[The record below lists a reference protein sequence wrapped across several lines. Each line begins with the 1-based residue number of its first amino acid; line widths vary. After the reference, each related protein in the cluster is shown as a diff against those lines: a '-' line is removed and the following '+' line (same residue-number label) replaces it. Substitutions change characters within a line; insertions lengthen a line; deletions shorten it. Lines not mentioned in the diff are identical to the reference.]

1 MQNLI
6 LCPGLPRSGSTSL
19 WRLLSSND
27 SIVKEPHY
35 LFGLYN
41 FDSTYPSL
49 YPDEVVE
56 EHKQC
61 ILERN
66 KRLFNLELPYSFND
80 YTHYI
85 NKGLLDFSQSYWLLS
100 EDCLNEI
107 KQSLPHFNIKI
118 VLLYREPVQRLYSY
132 CNMIY
137 NDWNC
142 NDSPRELFDKYVY
155 DCDTLYS
162 DVNDKFRR
170 VFDDV
175 ICLSTEKFFGSQKEC
190 NILTDFIEMK
200 NIEMVN
206 IHENSIEYNP
216 LSNEDIKRAQELLR
230 PSCDFHAKL

>member
-27 SIVKEPHY
+27 GSVKEPHY

-41 FDSTYPSL
+41 FDSTYPLL
-49 YPDEVVE
+49 YPYEIVE
-56 EHKQC
+56 EHKRY

-66 KRLFNLELPYSFND
+66 KMRFNLDLPYSFND

-85 NKGLLDFSQSYWLLS
+85 SKGLLDFSQSYWLLS
-100 EDCLNEI
+100 EDYLKEI

-142 NDSPRELFDKYVY
+142 NGSPRELFDKYIY
-155 DCDTLYS
+155 
-162 DVNDKFRR
+162 
-170 VFDDV
+170 
-175 ICLSTEKFFGSQKEC
+175 
-190 NILTDFIEMK
+190 
-200 NIEMVN
+200 
-206 IHENSIEYNP
+206 
-216 LSNEDIKRAQELLR
+216 
-230 PSCDFHAKL
+230 